1 MPNDR
6 LGTQLQPMHS
16 ITAPAFVGAVLFQ
29 NVAPRQ
35 PAHFSG
41 GAITVLP
48 TIITQGVGYPQLL
61 DDLRAIIRHE
71 VGQAQATA
79 PSAPTAKE
87 ELLTVRQAAT
97 LLDVCVATIH
107 EWKRRGIL
115 ESRKLGGRVY
125 LSKVQVLSAGTRRQ
139 RSEKMGRTRGQ

>member
-1 MPNDR
+1 MP
-6 LGTQLQPMHS
+6 P
-16 ITAPAFVGAVLFQ
+16 FVV
-29 NVAPRQ
+29 RQ

-41 GAITVLP
+41 GANPVLP
-48 TIITQGVGYPQLL
+48 TVITCGVGYPQFLE
-61 DDLRAIIRHE
+61 DMRAIIRHE

-79 PSAPTAKE
+79 PPAPAAEE

-139 RSEKMGRTRGQ
+139 RSEKTGRTRGR